1 MQMNLKDYL
10 GNNFYFKRWIDPV
23 LVLPPDLIPKVN
35 KKQKRAMVE
44 AEAWILKYGST
55 ILYLK
60 GLIRKD
66 EFVYMEENHVFVN
79 TIIKPTMQE
88 LIDIAKICGEEQFQT
103 VIKMTSHKK
112 IIEYL
117 RQYYCIIK

>member
-1 MQMNLKDYL
+1 MNLKDYL
-10 GNNFYFKRWIDPV
+10 GKNFYFKRLVDPV
-23 LVLPPDLIPKVN
+23 LVLPPDLIPKIN
-35 KKQKRAMVE
+35 KKQKKALRE
-44 AEAWILKYGST
+44 AEEWILKYGSM

-88 LIDIAKICGEEQFQT
+88 LIDISKICGEEQYQT

-112 IIEYL
+112 IVEYL
-117 RQYYCIIK
+117 QNYYCIIK

>member
-1 MQMNLKDYL
+1 MNLKDYL
-10 GNNFYFKRWIDPV
+10 GKNFYFKRLVDPV
-23 LVLPPDLIPKVN
+23 LVLPPDLIPKIN
-35 KKQKRAMVE
+35 KKQKKALRE
-44 AEAWILKYGST
+44 AEEWVLKYGSM

-88 LIDIAKICGEEQFQT
+88 LIDISKICGEEQFQT

-112 IIEYL
+112 IVEYL
-117 RQYYCIIK
+117 QKYYCIIK

>member
-1 MQMNLKDYL
+1 MRMNLKDYL

-35 KKQKRAMVE
+35 KKQKRAMRE
-44 AEAWILKYGST
+44 AEAWVLKYGST

-112 IIEYL
+112 IVEYL
-117 RQYYCIIK
+117 RPFYCIIK

>member
-1 MQMNLKDYL
+1 MNLKDYL

-35 KKQKRAMVE
+35 KKQKRAMRE
-44 AEAWILKYGST
+44 AEAWVLKYGST

-88 LIDIAKICGEEQFQT
+88 LIDIAKICGDEEFQT

-112 IIEYL
+112 IVEYL
-117 RQYYCIIK
+117 RPFYCIIK

>member
-1 MQMNLKDYL
+1 MLMNLKDYL

-35 KKQKRAMVE
+35 KKQKRAMKE
-44 AEAWILKYGST
+44 AESWVLKYGST

-112 IIEYL
+112 IVEYL

>member
-1 MQMNLKDYL
+1 MNLKDYL

-35 KKQKRAMVE
+35 KKQKRAMRE
-44 AEAWILKYGST
+44 AEAWVLKYGST

-88 LIDIAKICGEEQFQT
+88 LIDIAKICGDEQFQT

-112 IIEYL
+112 IVEYL
-117 RQYYCIIK
+117 RPFYCIIK

>member
-1 MQMNLKDYL
+1 
-10 GNNFYFKRWIDPV
+10 V
-23 LVLPPDLIPKVN
+23 LILPPDLIPKVN
-35 KKQKRAMVE
+35 KKQKRAMKE
-44 AEAWILKYGST
+44 AEAWVLKYGST

-112 IIEYL
+112 IVEYL
-117 RQYYCIIK
+117 RPFYCIIK

>member
-1 MQMNLKDYL
+1 MNLKDYL

-23 LVLPPDLIPKVN
+23 LVLPPALIPKVN
-35 KKQKRAMVE
+35 KKQKRAMKE
-44 AEAWILKYGST
+44 AEAWVLKYGST

-79 TIIKPTMQE
+79 MIIKPTMQE

-112 IIEYL
+112 IVEYL
-117 RQYYCIIK
+117 RPFYCIIK

>member
-1 MQMNLKDYL
+1 
-10 GNNFYFKRWIDPV
+10 
-23 LVLPPDLIPKVN
+23 VLPPDLIPKIN
-35 KKQKRAMVE
+35 KKQKKALRE
-44 AEAWILKYGST
+44 AEEWVLKYGSI

-88 LIDIAKICGEEQFQT
+88 LIDISKICGEEQFQT

-112 IIEYL
+112 IVEYL
-117 RQYYCIIK
+117 QKYYCIIK

>member
-1 MQMNLKDYL
+1 MNLKDYL
-10 GNNFYFKRWIDPV
+10 GKNFYFKRWIDPV

-35 KKQKRAMVE
+35 KKQKKAMKE

-79 TIIKPTMQE
+79 TIIKPTRQE

-112 IIEYL
+112 IVEYL

>member
-1 MQMNLKDYL
+1 MNLKDYL
-10 GNNFYFKRWIDPV
+10 GKNFYFKRLVDPV
-23 LVLPPDLIPKVN
+23 LVLPPDLIPKIN
-35 KKQKRAMVE
+35 KKQKKALRE
-44 AEAWILKYGST
+44 AEEWVLKYGSI

-88 LIDIAKICGEEQFQT
+88 LIDISKICGEEQFQT

-112 IIEYL
+112 IVEYL
-117 RQYYCIIK
+117 QKYYCIIK

>member
-1 MQMNLKDYL
+1 MRMNLKDYL

-35 KKQKRAMVE
+35 KKQKRAMRE
-44 AEAWILKYGST
+44 AEAWVLKYGST

-88 LIDIAKICGEEQFQT
+88 LIDIAKICGDEQFQT

-112 IIEYL
+112 IVEYL
-117 RQYYCIIK
+117 RPFYCIIK